1 MSLVRKVAV
10 IIKKPSGNAILVPS
24 KPSLASVQFIPV
36 SSLCPANSFPERL
49 WQLHSQRSG
58 CCAPSP
64 SHSPTQG
71 WDRLTPSRVT
81 SLVPPGA
88 VSSLGQGLL
97 HGHCT
102 SQPHTAF
109 CLGWNISRVTG
120 DWGENQ
126 PQPSSWGHQTH
137 RWIAA
142 DAPGHPAKPPVKEDA
157 KASAALTS
165 AHVPWIIGTETWL
178 NTEIWKGRGKRSPG
192 RRQKIMDTLSVV
204 LFCAFHPTQSPIYSC
219 GFSRNT
225 NPKTR
230 CTESSVH
237 GIKASIHHV
246 SSVSW
251 LYSFCLLLS
260 SDYNLLIN
268 NTLMIFSMPIY
279 FLRHW
284 LGFLRLLKKYKYLYK
299 QISILKWSLTTYR
312 CNMTSTKNQSIFG
325 TWNPL
330 LAMKVGVAE
339 ITPGK
344 DPHSPFKKSIWINIR
359 SSLGPWTSKT
369 LQQVGEKPPEQ
380 QHRGTSTHQP
390 DVQIQLYGTAAPQ
403 LIYSWTDER
412 LEDLNSIHGHISRI
426 KSDYTRTE
434 KTANIFSQKTAS
446 SNSFILGYRFKVI

>member
-1 MSLVRKVAV
+1 MQSW
-10 IIKKPSGNAILVPS
+10 
-24 KPSLASVQFIPV
+24 
-36 SSLCPANSFPERL
+36 C
-49 WQLHSQRSG
+49 H
-58 CCAPSP
+58 
-64 SHSPTQG
+64 
-71 WDRLTPSRVT
+71 PSRVWPQCNLYPSPVCVLQT
-81 SLVPPGA
+81 
-88 VSSLGQGLL
+88 VSQKDSGSY
-97 HGHCT
+97 T
-102 SQPHTAF
+102 
-109 CLGWNISRVTG
+109 
-120 DWGENQ
+120 
-126 PQPSSWGHQTH
+126 
-137 RWIAA
+137 
-142 DAPGHPAKPPVKEDA
+142 
-157 KASAALTS
+157 ASAQAAVPISITFPNPRVRQADTESCHQPRATRSCVLLGAGSAPRPLHIPATHSFLLGMEHLTCHRRLGREPAPAFLLGTS
-165 AHVPWIIGTETWL
+165 DTQMNLSGCSSGTQQSCQWKKTQKHQQHWPLAHVPWIIGAETWL

-204 LFCAFHPTQSPIYSC
+204 SFCAFQPTQSPIYSC

-312 CNMTSTKNQSIFG
+312 CNMTSTKNQSIFD

-330 LAMKVGVAE
+330 LAMKMGVAE
-339 ITPGK
+339 IAPGK

-359 SSLGPWTSKT
+359 SSLGPWTRKT

-380 QHRGTSTHQP
+380 QHRGTSMHQP

-403 LIYSWTDER
+403 IIYSWTDER

-434 KTANIFSQKTAS
+434 KTANIISQKTAS
-446 SNSFILGYRFKVI
+446 SNFLVIDLK